1 MSSSNDRRQ
10 REIMD
15 LMMKDFKVELVND
28 SVKEFFVELHGPED
42 SLYQGGVWRVRV
54 ELPDDYPVKSPSIGF
69 ATKIFHPNVDGLS
82 GSVCLNLLNQDWSS
96 VFDLVMV
103 FKDFL
108 PRFLKEPNPDDPMN
122 PEAAELMIHDRPAYE
137 QRVKEYCETYAKP
150 QGTGSPEEDTSSN
163 EEMSEVEH
171 NDDEDT
177 EPGNPNP

>member
-137 QRVKEYCETYAKP
+137 QRVKGCTQLSPIAHLKIKP
-150 QGTGSPEEDTSSN
+150 
-163 EEMSEVEH
+163 H
-171 NDDEDT
+171 NCFLIPKKHQIVLDEDVHIRV
-177 EPGNPNP
+177 P